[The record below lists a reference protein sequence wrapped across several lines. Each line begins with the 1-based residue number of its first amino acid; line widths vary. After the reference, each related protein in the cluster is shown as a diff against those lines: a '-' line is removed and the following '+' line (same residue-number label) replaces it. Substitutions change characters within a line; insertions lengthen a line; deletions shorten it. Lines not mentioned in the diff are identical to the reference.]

1 MDYRLAK
8 NNGDAVAV
16 PTLVLH
22 RLDAADGDQLRVAL
36 AILRDGEV
44 REEALLREFP
54 QLKKDGAL
62 EKILIYWAGAGLLT
76 GAPAAPAV
84 PKPRP
89 QPRPPRLSS
98 REVAAAAANDPQV
111 AVLISESQNL
121 LGCVLNES
129 EGNLLASLYLQDKLP
144 VDLILTGIAHFVA
157 KGNRRVRYIARVL
170 LSWWEDGIRSCA
182 DAERYP
188 RAAGTAGGVRDGGRG
203 AARDPSRELHR
214 RGAHPDRPL
223 VRGLRLRAGDDPR
236 RLRAGGQQ
244 AQRPLPQRDAEEM
257 ARQGLHPAQRPR
269 RGGPRQ
275 RSGERQIHSRPRRIC
290 CCGIPIVCPN
300 SESGV
305 SADAQRRTDREGP
318 VRAADRPPARH
329 HAGRAAPRPRL

>member
-144 VDLILTGIAHFVA
+144 VDLILTGIAHFVT
-157 KGNRRVRYIARVL
+157 KGNRRVRYIVRVL

-188 RAAGTAGGVRDGGRG
+188 RAVGTAGGVRDGGRG
-203 AARDPSRELHR
+203 TARDSSESFTAGERTLIARWYEDYGYGREMIR
-214 RGAHPDRPL
+214 AACE
-223 VRGLRLRAGDDPR
+223 RAGSKRSARYLNGMLKKWHAKGYTRPSD
-236 RLRAGGQQ
+236 LAGEG
-244 AQRPLPQRDAEEM
+244 
-257 ARQGLHPAQRPR
+257 PANIQEAADIFP
-269 RGGPRQ
+269 
-275 RSGERQIHSRPRRIC
+275 PRRIC
-290 CCGIPIVCPN
+290 CCEIPIVCPN
-300 SESGV
+300 SERG
-305 SADAQRRTDREGP
+305 
-318 VRAADRPPARH
+318 
-329 HAGRAAPRPRL
+329 